1 MRNIWQDVRYGVR
14 MLLKHR
20 LTTLVCVVALAL
32 GIGVN
37 TAMFSVAEAFLLH
50 PVPFDHS
57 SGIVALVDSRPGQ
70 SMNPEAVAPATYF
83 EWQAQAHSFEKMAG
97 YAWNELNLT
106 GDGQPEKVNG
116 FAVSP
121 SFFDL
126 VDVQPMMGRTFL
138 SDEDQKGKDY
148 EIILSYALWQSR
160 YASDPNI
167 LGKNIKVY
175 KKTFTVVGVMKKGF
189 DFPLPAQAWV
199 PLSFDVKERAV
210 RDTRSIWVLGKLRP
224 NITIAEA
231 AAEMS
236 TITHRQAE
244 TYPDAYKSW
253 QLSVLPLPQFVTS
266 QLTRQFTLL
275 LMGAV
280 GFVLLIACA
289 DVANV
294 QFARVTGRQKELAVR
309 AALGASRFRVIR
321 QLLVE
326 SVLLALCGAVLG
338 LFLAQW
344 DIHLIL
350 QYMPPD
356 VARFV
361 AGWKTISLDTN
372 AFLFTLV
379 IAIVSGVISGIA
391 PSLLSSAAQPSE
403 TLKETGRG
411 TTSGRS
417 RHILR
422 SFLVVGE
429 IALALILLVGAGLL
443 VKSFAGLL
451 NANETYHPESILTL
465 KVILPEAQ
473 YGKKTELAAFY
484 DQTAQRLASIPGV
497 ESTALATGLP
507 YADGGWVDERR
518 FSIEGRAAQKRGEIF
533 SAIVETISPSYF
545 HSLNIGLRDGRELKD
560 SDGSQTLP
568 VAVVSNSLAQRYFPG
583 ENAIGRKIKVGA
595 QEDTDSQ
602 WMTIVGIVDDVH
614 YSWINKELSP
624 TLYRSYRQAPPR
636 YASLVLR
643 THGDPTSF
651 TAAVRSQI
659 AAVDP
664 DLPISDV
671 KSFHS
676 VITESIVGISY
687 VAAMMGVLGIIA
699 LVLASLGIYGVMSYS
714 VGERTHEIGVRMAMG
729 ASANDIQ
736 KLVLGRG
743 TLLTVLGIAIGLPLA
758 FALANALSGLLF
770 EVKAADP
777 TAFVGLP
784 LILAAVSL
792 LASYLPARRALRV
805 DPIVALRHE

>member
-1 MRNIWQDVRYGVR
+1 MRNIWQDVRFGVR
-14 MLLKHR
+14 MLFKHR
-20 LTTLVCVVALAL
+20 LTTLVCIVALAL

-57 SGIVALVDSRPGQ
+57 NGIVALVDSRPGQ
-70 SMNPEAVAPATYF
+70 SLNPEAVAPATYF
-83 EWQAQAHSFEKMAG
+83 EWQAQAQSFEKMAG

-121 SFFDL
+121 NFFDL

-175 KKTFTVVGVMKKGF
+175 KKTFTIIGVMKKGF

-210 RDTRSIWVLGKLRP
+210 RDTRSIWVLAKLRP
-224 NITIAEA
+224 NTTIAEA

-244 TYPDAYKSW
+244 AYPDAYKSW
-253 QLSVLPLPQFVTS
+253 QLSVLPLATFVTS
-266 QLTRQFTLL
+266 ELTRQFTLL

-309 AALGASRFRVIR
+309 VAMGASRFRVVR
-321 QLLVE
+321 QLLIE
-326 SVLLALCGAVLG
+326 SVLLALCGAGFG
-338 LFLAQW
+338 LFLARW
-344 DIHLIL
+344 NIHLIL

-361 AGWKTISLDTN
+361 AGWKTISLDMN
-372 AFLFTLV
+372 AFVFTIV
-379 IAIVSGVISGIA
+379 IAVVSGVIAGIA
-391 PSLLSSAAQPSE
+391 PSLLSSGAQPSE
-403 TLKETGRG
+403 TLKESGRG
-411 TTSGRS
+411 MTAGRS

-443 VKSFAGLL
+443 IKSFQGLL
-451 NANETYHPESILTL
+451 NANETYHPESVLTL

-473 YGKKTELAAFY
+473 YGKKNERVAFY
-484 DQTAQRLASIPGV
+484 EQATQRLAAVPGV
-497 ESTALATGLP
+497 ESAALATGLP
-507 YADGGWVDERR
+507 YSDGGWVDERR

-545 HSLNIGLRDGRELKD
+545 RSLNIGVRDGRELKD
-560 SDGSQTLP
+560 SDGAGTLP
-568 VAVVSNSLAQRYFPG
+568 VVVVSNSLAQRYFPG
-583 ENAIGRKIKVGA
+583 ENALGRKIRVGS
-595 QEDTDSQ
+595 EDADSQ
-602 WMTIVGIVDDVH
+602 WMTIIGIVDDVH

-624 TLYRSYRQAPPR
+624 TLYQTYRQAPPR
-636 YASLVLR
+636 YSSVILR
-643 THGDPTSF
+643 TQGEPTSF

-659 AAVDP
+659 ATVDP

-671 KSFHS
+671 KSFHT

-687 VAAMMGVLGIIA
+687 VAAMMGVLGSIA

-729 ASANDIQ
+729 ASGNDIQ

-743 TLLTVLGIAIGLPLA
+743 SFLTLLGIGIGLPLA

-777 TAFVGLP
+777 MAFLALP

-792 LASYLPARRALRV
+792 LASYLPARRAIRV